1 MEEYMRLLLEQI
13 RCKKAHPYIKAEIQG
28 HIEEQMEDNMR
39 LGMSK
44 EEAEKAAIEDMGSPV
59 ETGISLDGIHKPQ
72 IAWGIIG
79 LVAVISVLGSILQL
93 IMSKQTGYFVGEGAE
108 FLLHTMLGFLLML
121 MIYRVDYTNIARF
134 SRIIAVLLLGIYI
147 FSFIGGIEVNGR
159 IWYVWRNSPVR
170 ISISAIMILYVPLY
184 GAIIYKDYGQGYKGI
199 LKSIMWMLAPVII
212 AFRLPHLPLAVLLLL
227 SMAVVLTV
235 AISQGWFQVSKKKTI
250 GCLWGCILGMPV
262 LGLNLLWKCGLLAS
276 YQVERIKAFFQV
288 GEMTRYVGYVSSM
301 LQENIQESKMFGSN
315 GKDLGKYVF
324 TNGDYFLSYIFSAY
338 GLILGVIICCILAVL
353 ILEIFAVSFG
363 QKNQL
368 GRCMGCGCGI
378 VILINFLYN
387 IGLNIGRFPLM
398 QSFLPLFSAGG
409 NNIMVCYILLGIV
422 LSIYRYKN
430 IYPSKIDTRL
440 KTMKIEI

>member
-1 MEEYMRLLLEQI
+1 MEEYMKLLLEQI
-13 RCKKAHPYIKAEIQG
+13 RCKKAHPYIKEEIEG
-28 HIEEQMEDNMR
+28 HIEEQIAENIRHGMAKED
-39 LGMSK
+39 
-44 EEAEKAAIEDMGSPV
+44 AEKAAVEDMGSPV
-59 ETGISLDGIHKPQ
+59 EVGISLDRIHKPQ

-79 LVAVISVLGSILQL
+79 LVAVISVMSGILQL
-93 IMSKQTGYFVGEGAE
+93 IMSKQTGHFVGEGAE
-108 FLLHTMLGFLLML
+108 FVVHTTIGFLLML
-121 MIYRVDYTNIARF
+121 MIYRIDYTNIARF
-134 SRIIAVLLLGIYI
+134 SRIIAVLLLGIYLC
-147 FSFIGGIEVNGR
+147 SFILGREVNGR
-159 IWYVWRNSPVR
+159 IWYVYRIGR

-184 GAIIYKDYGQGYKGI
+184 GAIIYKNYGQGYKGI
-199 LKSIMWMLAPVII
+199 LKSILWMLFPVVI
-212 AFRLPHLPLAVLLLL
+212 ACRLPHQPLAVLLLV
-227 SMAVVLTV
+227 SMAVVLTI
-235 AISQGWFQVSKKKTI
+235 AIAQGWFQVSKKKAI
-250 GCLWGCILGMPV
+250 GCLWGCIMGMPV
-262 LGLNLLWKCGLLAS
+262 IGLNLLWKCGLLAS

-368 GRCMGCGCGI
+368 GRCMGCGYGM

-440 KTMKIEI
+440 KTMKIEIRL